1 MIAWIRNNAK
11 VLSISLLVFISIGAW
26 AIFYSLGLTTI
37 YNDAMSH
44 LNVARLVVDNIQPGF
59 AQLGSVWLPMS
70 HILSLPLIW
79 NDMLWHTGLAGSLI
93 SMAAFVVSAVAIYKL
108 VMHLSESRVGS
119 IFAASAFVL
128 SLNMLY
134 LQSTSLTEPLYICL
148 FILTVLFLLKYIKY
162 RSDSALIALALVSA
176 VGVLTRYDAWF
187 VAAVVGVIIVINDFV
202 FEKQNIQAVI
212 GRFILYAFPVAFAVF
227 LWLGWNL
234 LIFHDP
240 LYAFVGPY
248 SAHAQ
253 QETIEASSGLI
264 TKYNVG
270 MSSWA
275 YTLSVLE
282 NVGATLTIIGV
293 IGWTIYLF
301 FSKTAKTSVRV
312 FAFVAAF
319 SIVFFNILALFLGFS
334 ILNLP
339 ELNWNPS
346 GTLAG
351 ELFNVRYGI
360 LALPFVAAGTGLLVA
375 YLSRFRRINAVGMA
389 AVALIIVGQSV
400 YTYFTGI
407 ITIRDGQVGSSAF
420 VNQDIA
426 AAIKR
431 NVRPGEYVIMSTSS
445 YNAVAFESGLR
456 MDQFIHEG
464 VSSRW
469 NGAISQPEKYGKWII
484 MANNDVGEPIHTSLI
499 KNQRS
504 AFLSKYDK
512 VFTGAYAGL
521 YKLKI
526 DK

>member
-1 MIAWIRNNAK
+1 MITWVKRHAK
-11 VLSISLLVFISIGAW
+11 SLAIGLLVAISITAW
-26 AIFYSLGLTTI
+26 AVFYSLGLTVI

-93 SMAAFVVSAVAIYKL
+93 SMAAFVISAVALYKL
-108 VMHLSESRVGS
+108 VLHLSGSRVGG
-119 IFAASAFVL
+119 IFATAAFVF

-134 LQSTSLTEPLYICL
+134 LQSTPLTEPLYICL
-148 FILTVLFLLKYIKY
+148 FILTVLFLVKYIKY

-176 VGVLTRYDAWF
+176 VGILTRYDAWF
-187 VAAVVGVIIVINDFV
+187 VAAVVGVIIVVNDLF
-202 FEKQNIQAVI
+202 FERQKLQAVI
-212 GRFILYAFPVAFAVF
+212 GRFVLYAFPIAFAVF

-264 TKYNVG
+264 TKYNAG

-282 NVGATLTIIGV
+282 NVGVVLTIVGAV
-293 IGWTIYLF
+293 GWTVYLF
-301 FSKTAKTSVRV
+301 FSRIDKARIRF
-312 FAFVAAF
+312 FAFIAMF
-319 SIVFFNILALFLGFS
+319 SIVLFNVLALFLGFS

-339 ELNWNPS
+339 GLNWNPS

-360 LALPFVAAGTGLLVA
+360 LALPFIAIGTGLLIAEV
-375 YLSRFRRINAVGMA
+375 SRMRYMA
-389 AVALIIVGQSV
+389 RASMVAVALVIVGQSL
-400 YTYFTGI
+400 YIYFTGI
-407 ITIRDGQVGSSAF
+407 IAIRDGQVGSSAF

-426 AAIKR
+426 DAIRRHVK
-431 NVRPGEYVIMSTSS
+431 PGEYVIMSTSS
-445 YNAVAFESGLR
+445 YNAVAFESGLNL
-456 MDQFIHEG
+456 DQFVHEG
-464 VSSRW
+464 VNSRW
-469 NGAISQPEKYGKWII
+469 NGAISQPEKHGKWIVI
-484 MANNDVGEPIHTSLI
+484 ANNDVGEPIHESLI
-499 KNQRS
+499 KNQNS
-504 AFLSKYDK
+504 AFLSKYEK

-521 YKLKI
+521 YKLKG
-526 DK
+526 